1 MVNQKFIDKYKNKF
15 FKKQIKLKV
24 KKHFGEAL
32 SNIEGRY
39 LN

>member
-24 KKHFGEAL
+24 KKHCGEAL